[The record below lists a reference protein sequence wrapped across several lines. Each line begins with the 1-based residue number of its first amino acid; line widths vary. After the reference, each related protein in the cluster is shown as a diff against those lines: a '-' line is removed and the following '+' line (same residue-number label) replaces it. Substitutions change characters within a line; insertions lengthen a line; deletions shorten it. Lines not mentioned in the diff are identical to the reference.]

1 MAYDLEI
8 RFRCRSHFE
17 IYGKNLKEISKLEN
31 VPVSTL
37 SEWKNDDREEYGG
50 IWVQNS
56 RKDEISKVAKILQDE
71 IIETQT
77 YKDLKDKLN
86 KRHGVTP
93 KGELEFNSGIQLKAD
108 PREIQ
113 AKIEADTIML
123 GALGIDYFN
132 NALINNAILS
142 QTVLQNQVQ
151 KDITKVRQA
160 DIKASSEIIKIAKES
175 KYGKDP
181 DTINQFTV
189 QIGKIDYTPE
199 ELKGMNVEQ
208 LEKVLANLEKKV
220 LEGNVIVEEDGR
232 D

>member
-1 MAYDLEI
+1 MAYDIEI
-8 RFRCRSHFE
+8 RFKCRALYE
-17 IYGKNLKEISKLEN
+17 MYGKNLKQIYDLES

-50 IWVQNS
+50 IWLQNS
-56 RKDEISKVAKILQDE
+56 RKEEIGKVAKMLQDE
-71 IIETQT
+71 IIESQT
-77 YKDLKDKLN
+77 YKDLKEKLN

-93 KGELEFNSGIQLKAD
+93 SGQIEFNSGIQLKAD

-113 AKIEADTIML
+113 AKIEADTLML

-151 KDITKVRQA
+151 KDITKVKQA
-160 DIKASSEIIKIAKES
+160 DIKASSEIIKIAKEAR
-175 KYGKDP
+175 YGKDP
-181 DTINQFTV
+181 DTINHFTV
-189 QIGKIDYTPE
+189 QVGKIDYTPE
-199 ELKGMNVEQ
+199 ELKSMDIKD

-220 LEGNVIVEEDGR
+220 LEGNVIVEEEGR